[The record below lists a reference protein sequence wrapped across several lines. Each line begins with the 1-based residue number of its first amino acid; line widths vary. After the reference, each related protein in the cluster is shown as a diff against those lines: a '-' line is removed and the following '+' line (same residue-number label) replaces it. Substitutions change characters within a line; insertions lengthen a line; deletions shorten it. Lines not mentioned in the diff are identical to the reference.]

1 MKITAGGTDG
11 DSESTK
17 DAKFEFTPPELL
29 LDTPF
34 NMGCY
39 KLSDSELPSAEEQ
52 NFDMSP
58 AACILKCAP
67 KGSDYRLA
75 GIVRYIYRMESIH
88 LKNIYICEY
97 IYKYTILFFRY
108 QRWHNLLLF
117 NFCGEF
123 GLCRR
128 ANIL

>member
-11 DSESTK
+11 DSESAK

-34 NMGCY
+34 SMGCY
-39 KLSDSELPSAEEQ
+39 KLSDKELPSAEEQ

-75 GIVRYIYRMESIH
+75 GIVRYIYRMESI
-88 LKNIYICEY
+88 IYFPIILNTISY
-97 IYKYTILFFRY
+97 I
-108 QRWHNLLLF
+108 
-117 NFCGEF
+117 
-123 GLCRR
+123 
-128 ANIL
+128 

>member
-11 DSESTK
+11 DSESAK

-52 NFDMSP
+52 NFDMNP

-75 GIVRYIYRMESIH
+75 GIVRYIYIEWN
-88 LKNIYICEY
+88 LLYIYIY
-97 IYKYTILFFRY
+97 M
-108 QRWHNLLLF
+108 
-117 NFCGEF
+117 
-123 GLCRR
+123 
-128 ANIL
+128 

>member
-1 MKITAGGTDG
+1 MPGKVILQAIELDFKIARQILPIHYRVNMKITAGGTDG
-11 DSESTK
+11 DSESAK

-39 KLSDSELPSAEEQ
+39 KLADNRLPSAEAE

-58 AACILKCAP
+58 AACILECAP

-75 GIVRYIYRMESIH
+75 GSVRYIYKYVYRMES
-88 LKNIYICEY
+88 
-97 IYKYTILFFRY
+97 FR
-108 QRWHNLLLF
+108 
-117 NFCGEF
+117 
-123 GLCRR
+123 
-128 ANIL
+128 ATSK